1 MANITFTIPSVLNGG
16 AGEKKTSLDVN
27 TLNDA
32 FAKISETMGDD
43 FKRRVLNDDG
53 TPRSLINIYINGK
66 NAKFSSGLDTAL
78 SDGDEINIL
87 PAVAGGSSG
96 AGGEVSDLSEK
107 ELDRYSRQI
116 MLEEIGYQG
125 QLKLKQAKVCVVG
138 VGGLGNPI
146 TTRLA
151 AMGVGKIRI
160 VDRDVIE
167 LSNLHRQTMFN
178 EDDVGQV
185 KVEIAAKKLRKLN
198 PDIIIEELPVSVND
212 FTAFDVVDGCDVVI
226 DALDSVNARYSL
238 NKACIEKK
246 IPFVTGAAVGV
257 TGQLFTILPN
267 ESACYYCLFPA
278 LDEDSMPT
286 CSIEGVHP
294 SILSIIGGIE
304 VSEAVKIITGKEPT
318 LKDKVLHV
326 DLENLIF
333 NFTKVARVQECSVCG
348 SGKKEENPKEELIL
362 EELCGRNGGKRT
374 FSVTSTYPVTLNVD
388 EITSIAKEK
397 GFIVENLGDLGLSI
411 RTDNLSVSFMK
422 RGSAVLVGPRD
433 EKEAISLYKDL
444 LGTKSIITQHKKS
457 Y

>member
-1 MANITFTIPSVLNGG
+1 LTNITFTIPSVLNGG
-16 AGEKKTSLDVN
+16 AGEKKTNIDAN

-43 FKRRVLNDDG
+43 FKRKVLNEDG

-66 NAKFSSGLDTAL
+66 NAKFSSGLDTTL
-78 SDGDEINIL
+78 SDGDEVSIL

-96 AGGEVSDLSEK
+96 TGGEVSDLSEK

-125 QLKLKQAKVCVVG
+125 QLKLKQASVCVVG

-146 TTRLA
+146 VTRLA

-178 EDDVGQV
+178 EDDIGQV
-185 KVEIAAKKLRKLN
+185 KVETAAKKLRKLN
-198 PDIIIEELPVSVND
+198 QDIVIEELPVSIND
-212 FTAFDVVDGCDVVI
+212 YTALDVVGGCDVVI

-257 TGQLFTILPN
+257 TGQSFTILPN
-267 ESACYYCLFPA
+267 ETACYHCLFPA

-304 VSEAVKIITGKEPT
+304 VSETVKIITGKQPS
-318 LKDKVLHV
+318 LKDKILHV

-333 NFTKVARVQECSVCG
+333 NFTKVSRVQECSVCG
-348 SGKKEENPKEELIL
+348 SGKKQDKPKEELIL
-362 EELCGRNGGKRT
+362 EELCGRNRGKRT
-374 FSVTSTYPVTLNVD
+374 FSVTPTYPVALNVD
-388 EITSIAKEK
+388 DITSIAKER
-397 GFIVENLGDLGLSI
+397 GFIVENLGNLGISM
-411 RTDNLSVSFMK
+411 RTNDISVSFMK
-422 RGSAVLVGPRD
+422 SGSAVLVGPKD
-433 EKEAISLYKDL
+433 EQEATSLYKDL
-444 LGTKSIITQHKKS
+444 LGTKSIITEHKNI
-457 Y
+457 

>member
-1 MANITFTIPSVLNGG
+1 LPNITFTIPSVLNGG
-16 AGEKKTSLDVN
+16 AGEKTIDIDAN

-43 FKRRVLNDDG
+43 FKRRVLNEDG

-66 NAKFSSGLDTAL
+66 NAKFSSGLDTTL
-78 SDGDEINIL
+78 SDGDVINIL

-96 AGGEVSDLSEK
+96 TGEEVSDLSEK
-107 ELDRYSRQI
+107 ELDRYSRQV

-125 QLKLKQAKVCVVG
+125 QLKLKQAKVCIVG

-146 TTRLA
+146 VTRLA

-178 EDDVGQV
+178 EDDIGQV
-185 KVEIAAKKLRKLN
+185 KVETAAKKLRKLN
-198 PDIIIEELPVSVND
+198 ADIIIEELPISIND
-212 FTAFDVVDGCDVVI
+212 YTALEVVDGCDVVV

-257 TGQLFTILPN
+257 TGQCFTILPN
-267 ESACYYCLFPA
+267 QSACYHCLFPA

-294 SILSIIGGIE
+294 SILSIVGGIE
-304 VSEAVKIITGKEPT
+304 VSEAVKVIMEKEPS

-326 DLENLIF
+326 DLENLVF
-333 NFTKVARVQECSVCG
+333 NFTKVSRVQECSVCG
-348 SGKKEENPKEELIL
+348 TGRKQEKPKEELIL
-362 EELCGRNGGKRT
+362 EELCGRNKGKRT
-374 FSVTSTYPVTLNVD
+374 FSITPTHSVTLNVD
-388 EITSIAKEK
+388 DVTSIAKEK
-397 GFIVENLGDLGLSI
+397 GFVVENLGDLGLSM
-411 RTDNLSVSFMK
+411 RTNDLSVNFMK
-422 RGSAVLVGPRD
+422 RGSAVLVGPKD
-433 EKEAISLYKDL
+433 EQEATSLYRDL
-444 LGTKSIITQHKKS
+444 LGVKSIIK
-457 Y
+457 

>member
-1 MANITFTIPSVLNGG
+1 LPNITFTIPSVLNGG
-16 AGEKKTSLDVN
+16 AGEKTTDIDAN

-32 FAKISETMGDD
+32 FIKISETMGDD
-43 FKRRVLNDDG
+43 FKRRVLNEDG

-66 NAKFSSGLDTAL
+66 NAKFSSGLDTTL
-78 SDGDEINIL
+78 SDGDVINIL

-96 AGGEVSDLSEK
+96 VGEEVSDLSEK

-125 QLKLKQAKVCVVG
+125 QLKLKQASVCVVG

-146 TTRLA
+146 VTRLA

-178 EDDVGQV
+178 EDDIGQV
-185 KVEIAAKKLRKLN
+185 KVETAAKKLRRLN
-198 PDIIIEELPVSVND
+198 QDVVIEELPVSIND
-212 FTAFDVVDGCDVVI
+212 YTALDVVDGCDVVI

-257 TGQLFTILPN
+257 TGQSFTILPN
-267 ESACYYCLFPA
+267 ETACYHCLFPA

-304 VSEAVKIITGKEPT
+304 VSEAVKIITGKEPS

-333 NFTKVARVQECSVCG
+333 NFTKVSRVQECSVCG
-348 SGKKEENPKEELIL
+348 SGKKQDKPKEELIL
-362 EELCGRNGGKRT
+362 EELCGRNRGKRT
-374 FSVTSTYPVTLNVD
+374 FSVTPTYPVALNVD
-388 EITSIAKEK
+388 DITSIAKERK
-397 GFIVENLGDLGLSI
+397 FIVENLGDLGISM
-411 RTDNLSVSFMK
+411 RTNDISVSFMK
-422 RGSAVLVGPRD
+422 SGSAVLVGPKD
-433 EKEAISLYKDL
+433 EQEATSLYKDL
-444 LGTKSIITQHKKS
+444 LGVKSIITEHKNI
-457 Y
+457 

>member
-1 MANITFTIPSVLNGG
+1 MATITFTIPSVLNGG
-16 AGEKKTSLDVN
+16 GGEKKTDVSAS

-32 FAKISETMGDD
+32 FTKISETMGDD

-66 NAKFSSGLDTAL
+66 NAKFSSGLDTKL
-78 SDGDEINIL
+78 SDGDEVYIL
-87 PAVAGGSSG
+87 PAVAGGSHDT
-96 AGGEVSDLSEK
+96 GEGVSDLSEK

-146 TTRLA
+146 VTRLA
-151 AMGVGKIRI
+151 AMGVGNIRI

-178 EDDVGQV
+178 EEDVGQV
-185 KVEIAAKKLRKLN
+185 KVETAAKKLRKLN
-198 PDIIIEELPVSVND
+198 PNVVIEELPVSIND
-212 FTAFDVVDGCDVVI
+212 YTAVDVVDGCDVVV
-226 DALDSVNARYSL
+226 DALDSVDARYAL

-257 TGQLFTILPN
+257 TGQSFTILPS
-267 ESACYYCLFPA
+267 ESACYHCLFPA

-304 VSEAVKIITGKEPT
+304 VSEAVKIITGKEPS
-318 LKDKVLHV
+318 LKDRVLHV

-333 NFTKVARVQECSVCG
+333 NFTKVSRVEECSVCG
-348 SGKKEENPKEELIL
+348 AGTKQEKAKEELIL
-362 EELCGRNGGKRT
+362 EELCGRNKGKRT
-374 FSVTSTYPVTLNVD
+374 FSITPTYHVELDVAA
-388 EITSIAKEK
+388 ITSVAKES
-397 GFIVENLGDLGLSI
+397 GFTVENLGDLGLSL
-411 RTDNLSVSFMK
+411 RTNDLSVSFMK
-422 RGSAVLVGPRD
+422 SGSAVLVGPKD
-433 EKEAISLYKDL
+433 ENGATALYKEL
-444 LGTKSIITQHKKS
+444 LGTKSIIT
-457 Y
+457 

>member
-1 MANITFTIPSVLNGG
+1 MTSITFVIPSVLNGG
-16 AGEKKTSLDVN
+16 TGEKKINVDAD
-27 TLNDA
+27 TLKNA

-43 FKRRVLNDDG
+43 FKRRVLNEDG

-66 NAKFSSGLDTAL
+66 NAKFSSGLDTVL
-78 SDGDEINIL
+78 GDGDEVSIL

-96 AGGEVSDLSEK
+96 IGGGVSDLSEK
-107 ELDRYSRQI
+107 ELDRYSRQV

-146 TTRLA
+146 VTRLA
-151 AMGVGKIRI
+151 AMGVGRIRI

-167 LSNLHRQTMFN
+167 LSNLHRQTMFT

-185 KVEIAAKKLRKLN
+185 KVETAAKKLRKLN
-198 PDIIIEELPVSVND
+198 ADIVIEELPISIND
-212 FTAFDVVDGCDVVI
+212 YTAFEVVDGCDVVI

-238 NKACIEKK
+238 NKACIVNK

-257 TGQLFTILPN
+257 TGQCFTILPN
-267 ESACYYCLFPA
+267 ESACYHCLFPA

-304 VSEAVKIITGKEPT
+304 VSEAVKVITGKEPS

-326 DLENLIF
+326 DLENLVF
-333 NFTKVARVQECSVCG
+333 NFTKVSRVEECSVCG
-348 SGKKEENPKEELIL
+348 SGKKEEKGKEELIL
-362 EELCGRNGGKRT
+362 EELCGRNKGKRT
-374 FSVTSTYPVTLNVD
+374 FSITPTYPVALNVD
-388 EITSIAKEK
+388 EVTSIAKEN
-397 GFIVENLGDLGLSI
+397 GFIVENLGDLGLSL
-411 RTDNLSVSFMK
+411 RTTDLSVSFMK
-422 RGSAVLVGPRD
+422 RGSAVLVGSKD
-433 EKEAISLYKDL
+433 EGGAISLYKEL
-444 LGTKSIITQHKKS
+444 LGIKPIIKENQ
-457 Y
+457 

>member
-1 MANITFTIPSVLNGG
+1 MTNITFTIPSVLNAGS
-16 AGEKKTSLDVN
+16 GEKKIDVEAN
-27 TLNDA
+27 TLQDA
-32 FAKISETMGDD
+32 FEKIANTMGDD

-66 NAKFSSGLDTAL
+66 NAKFSSGLETQL
-78 SDGDEINIL
+78 NDGDEVYIL

-96 AGGEVSDLSEK
+96 TGGEVSDLSEK
-107 ELDRYSRQI
+107 ELDRYSRQV
-116 MLEEIGYQG
+116 MLQEIGYQG
-125 QLKLKQAKVCVVG
+125 QLKLKQARICVVG

-185 KVEIAAKKLRKLN
+185 KVETAAKKLRKLN
-198 PDIIIEELPVSVND
+198 DDIIIEELPVSIND
-212 FTAFDVVDGCDVVI
+212 YTALDAVDGCDVVI

-257 TGQLFTILPN
+257 TGQTFTIVPN
-267 ESACYYCLFPA
+267 ESACYHCLFPA

-304 VSEAVKIITGKEPT
+304 VSEAVKIITEKKPS
-318 LKDKVLHV
+318 LQDRVLHV

-333 NFTKVARVQECSVCG
+333 NFTKVSKVEECSVCG
-348 SGKKEENPKEELIL
+348 SGRKQEKAKEELIL
-362 EELCGRNGGKRT
+362 EELCGRNKGKRT
-374 FSVTSTYPVTLNVD
+374 FSITPTYFVDLNVD
-388 EITSIAKEK
+388 KITSVGKEK
-397 GFIVENLGDLGLSI
+397 GFTVENLGDLGLSL
-411 RTDNLSVSFMK
+411 RTNELSVSFMK
-422 RGSAVLVGPRD
+422 RGSGVIVGAKT
-433 EKEAISLYKDL
+433 EEEAISLYKSL
-444 LGTKSIITQHKKS
+444 LSITPVLERNQ
-457 Y
+457 